1 MPRVV
6 ARLLITILLIPIAI
20 VFHVAVGGL
29 CSYLAY
35 LLAQSLPDTEVFQAV
50 LVVVG
55 LAIAGAVSLVV
66 FFPLWRGVVAWTPRR
81 RASTVRTAVYAA
93 LLAAAQAVGW
103 FVLFADPE
111 RSSAIADAGIVF
123 TTLLVMIVWVIVWI
137 ETPAERT
144 KRLGVHGIAKALCP
158 NCRYDMSGLTNLRCP
173 ECGLEYSLAGL
184 IEETSRR
191 AVPPSME

>member
-6 ARLLITILLIPIAI
+6 ARLLITILLVPIAI

-35 LLAQSLPDTEVFQAV
+35 SVGGIWPDTEVLQAV
-50 LVVVG
+50 LIVVG
-55 LAIAGAVSLVV
+55 LAIAGTVSLAV
-66 FFPLWRGVVAWTPRR
+66 FWLLWRGVVAWTPRR
-81 RASTVRTAVYAA
+81 RAYTWRIAIYAA

-103 FVLFADPE
+103 FVVFADPE
-111 RSSAIADAGIVF
+111 KSSAIADAGIVLI
-123 TTLLVMIVWVIVWI
+123 TLLVMIVWVIVWI

-144 KRLGVHGIAKALCP
+144 KRLSVYGIAKALCP

-173 ECGLEYSLAGL
+173 ECGQEYSLGGL

-191 AVPPSME
+191 SVPPSME